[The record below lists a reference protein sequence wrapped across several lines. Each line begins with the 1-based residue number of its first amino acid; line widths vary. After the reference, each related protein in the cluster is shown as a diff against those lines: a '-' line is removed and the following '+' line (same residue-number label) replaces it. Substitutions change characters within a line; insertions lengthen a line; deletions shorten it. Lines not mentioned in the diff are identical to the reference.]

1 MTQAWTQFT
10 TGDTAG
16 IGRPSFV
23 LAASGIKEQTTMAQ
37 TVNRIELIG
46 YLGADPQVKIFDD
59 GQLTNFS
66 VATTRRWKNRDD
78 DDWKE
83 ETEWSRVVTRGRLA
97 EQCATQES
105 PNHSAALDN
114 LERRSVEHHV
124 ALRRARRGALGWD
137 TDNR

>member
-1 MTQAWTQFT
+1 
-10 TGDTAG
+10 
-16 IGRPSFV
+16 
-23 LAASGIKEQTTMAQ
+23 MAQ

-46 YLGADPQVKIFDD
+46 YLGADPQVKLFDD

-97 EQCATQES
+97 EQCARALHKGSRVRVEGRLRTRSWEDRES
-105 PNHSAALDN
+105 GQQRSATEDL
-114 LERRSVEHHV
+114 
-124 ALRRARRGALGWD
+124 
-137 TDNR
+137 